1 MRTLIREIGKTK
13 AVLFSTH
20 ILEEV
25 EAACSRAIIIDRGRI
40 VANGTPGELKAMSDV
55 AGAVTLAVDGVEAA
69 VLGERLAALP
79 EALRCDEAVATAGVA
94 VRVFPRDRSVAG
106 LTRAVIE
113 LAEREHWRVLQL
125 RTEEGQLD
133 EVFRKLTLPDTVKK

>member
-1 MRTLIREIGKTK
+1 M
-13 AVLFSTH
+13 
-20 ILEEV
+20 
-25 EAACSRAIIIDRGRI
+25 
-40 VANGTPGELKAMSDV
+40 
-55 AGAVTLAVDGVEAA
+55 TLAVDGIEAA
-69 VLGERLAALP
+69 TLGEQLAALP
-79 EALRCDEAVATAGVA
+79 EALRCDAAVAGAGVA
-94 VRVFPRDRSVAG
+94 VRVFPRDRSAAN